1 MTKPTPILIAGPTAS
16 GKSALALSIAE
27 EIGGTVINAD
37 AMQVYRELRILT
49 ARPNEEDERKAPH
62 ALYGH
67 VPAAEAYSAARYAA
81 DARAA
86 IEAAQA
92 DNRTPIIVGGTGL
105 YFKAL
110 TEGLSPIPAIP
121 DDIRSYWRARA
132 AEEGAAALHA
142 VLKQRDAEM
151 AARLRETDPQRIVR
165 ALEVLEATGVS
176 LARWQERPGEPVLF
190 IDPERAFLVTRD
202 RVDLRNRCD
211 ARFDAMMREGAL
223 EEVHRLRGLGLSADL
238 PAMRAIGVAPLI
250 ALIDGQL
257 TREEAAEA
265 ARAET
270 RQYVK
275 RQETWMK
282 RNMIAWKHA
291 SEQEMETLV
300 ADIRAIVKV
309 SP

>member
-16 GKSALALSIAE
+16 GKSALALAIAE

-49 ARPNEEDERKAPH
+49 ARPTEEDERKVPH

-67 VPAAEAYSAARYAA
+67 VPAAEAYSAARYATE
-81 DARAA
+81 ARAA
-86 IEAAQA
+86 IENAQGGG
-92 DNRTPIIVGGTGL
+92 RTPIIVGGTGL

-121 DDIRSYWRARA
+121 DDVRFYWRARA

-142 VLKQRDAEM
+142 VLKQRDPEM
-151 AARLRETDPQRIVR
+151 AARLQETDPQRVVR

-176 LARWQERPGEPVLF
+176 LARWQEQPGEPVLS
-190 IDPERAFLVTRD
+190 IDPDRAFVVTRD
-202 RVDLRNRCD
+202 RADLRSRCD
-211 ARFDAMMREGAL
+211 ARFGAMMREGAL
-223 EEVHRLRGLGLSADL
+223 DEVRNLRDLGLSSDL
-238 PAMRAIGVAPLI
+238 PAMRAIGVVPLI
-250 ALIDGQL
+250 ALIDGRL
-257 TREEAAEA
+257 TEEGAAEA
-265 ARAET
+265 VQAET

-275 RQETWMK
+275 RQETWIK
-282 RNMIAWKHA
+282 RNMIAWKSIHQ
-291 SEQEMETLV
+291 QEMESLPSN
-300 ADIRAIVKV
+300 IRAIIKV